1 MRKWWIA
8 FIAGAAVIG
17 CTGGSGGSGTTGT
30 TGSTGTTPTGRSVP
44 TINLPNQVA
53 EIQFL
58 FLGGQGRR
66 LPGSQFAVVNNLRLE
81 NGILDSIP
89 TTFQGSSDGVRIQ
102 LDAYEVNRFSFT
114 EPLPTNDAF
123 KVYAD
128 YPLEIHRMLEEDN
141 FGNII
146 PVFTGPP
153 VIVDPPIAVNAM
165 LMRGRQT
172 SVPVKLNDGMLF
184 WDNLNGVDFNR
195 VAFELDNYDP
205 TNNKILGYFTDMIS
219 FNLGGMATADRPTMI
234 NGNPADTVMF
244 SGDFVAASSGFNSQ
258 GTFNLFGPAFIESGT
273 IVPPVNLG
281 GTFAPGSY
289 DAYEPDPSVIPP
301 ASGLVQFLNGPWRA
315 HTEVLGNLRD
325 TNAVVF
331 PTSNPN
337 GEHQVVV
344 WSQNGAGQVI
354 KMWHGKVTFAAGNT
368 TGTITIWSVDQ
379 LDNQTQA
386 NAATGTLSN
395 LAVSKGMVLD
405 GDITYTTTPAG
416 FPFAVQGSFAVYR

>member
-1 MRKWWIA
+1 
-8 FIAGAAVIG
+8 
-17 CTGGSGGSGTTGT
+17 
-30 TGSTGTTPTGRSVP
+30 
-44 TINLPNQVA
+44 
-53 EIQFL
+53 
-58 FLGGQGRR
+58 
-66 LPGSQFAVVNNLRLE
+66 VNNLRLE

-114 EPLPTNDAF
+114 QQLPTDLAS

-141 FGNII
+141 FGNIV

-153 VIVDPPIAVNAM
+153 VTVDPAIAVNAM

-184 WDNLNGVDFNR
+184 WDNLNGVDFDR
-195 VAFELDNYDP
+195 VAFELDNYDA
-205 TNNKILGYFTDMIS
+205 TENKILGYFTDMIAFS
-219 FNLGGMATADRPTMI
+219 LGGMATGDRPTLLS
-234 NGNPADTVMF
+234 GNPADMVMF
-244 SGDFVAASSGFNSQ
+244 SGDFVAATSGFNAQ
-258 GTFNLFGPAFIESGT
+258 GSFNLFGPAFIESGT

-301 ASGLVQFLNGPWRA
+301 ATGLVQFLNGPWRA
-315 HTEVLGNLRD
+315 HTEVLSNLSE
-325 TNAVVF
+325 TNMVVF

-337 GEHQVVV
+337 GQHQVVI
-344 WSQNGAGQVI
+344 WSQNGSGQI
-354 KMWHGKVTFAAGNT
+354 TRLWHGTVTFAAGNGS
-368 TGTITIWSVDQ
+368 GTISVWSVDQ

-386 NAATGTLSN
+386 NAATGTLSGMST
-395 LAVSKGMVLD
+395 SKGMVVD
-405 GDITYTTTPAG
+405 GDYTFTTTPAG
-416 FPFAVQGSFAVYR
+416 FPFALQGSFAVYR